1 MRLRALAPG
10 KVNLALFLGP
20 TRDDSRHELV
30 TLLESLSLA
39 DELLLETLEPGPA
52 PAGTGPAAPGPA
64 DPGPA
69 DPGPADP
76 GPAAADVVLCP
87 GIEGENLVARAL
99 AALRERGWD
108 APPVHLEVRKRIP
121 VAAGMGGGSADAAAA
136 LRMAVELAPGRPEE
150 VMALA
155 ALLGADVPSQVVP
168 GLVLGTGAGDVVEPY
183 EPLAP
188 HGVLIVPLP
197 VALSTADVYG
207 EADRLGLSRGADEL
221 QSLYERCVAALHDG
235 ARLPDELIV
244 NDLQPAALSLC
255 PSIADALAAAQAA
268 GADHVLVSG
277 SGPTV
282 AGLFW
287 GPDGPDRAGAAAEE
301 LSARYPDAVSA
312 VPVSAEFG
320 LPQFA

>member
-10 KVNLALFLGP
+10 KVNLSLFLGA
-20 TRDDSRHELV
+20 TLRDGRHELV

-39 DELLLETLEPGPA
+39 DELVLETQESA
-52 PAGTGPAAPGPA
+52 PVMTP
-64 DPGPA
+64 DE
-69 DPGPADP
+69 
-76 GPAAADVVLCP
+76 VVCP

-99 AALRERGWD
+99 AALRRRGWNA
-108 APPVHLEVRKRIP
+108 APVRIDVDKRIP

-150 VMALA
+150 VMTLA
-155 ALLGADVPSQVVP
+155 ATLGADVPSQVVP
-168 GLVLGTGAGDVVEPY
+168 GLVLGTGAGDVIEPY
-183 EPLAP
+183 GPLAS

-197 VALSTADVYG
+197 TALSTADVYR
-207 EADRLGLSRGADEL
+207 EADRLGLPRTADEL
-221 QSLYERCVAALHDG
+221 RTAYERCVAVLQDG

-244 NDLQPAALSLC
+244 NDLEPAAVSLC
-255 PSIADALAAAQAA
+255 PEITAALDAARAA
-268 GADHVLVSG
+268 GADHALVSG

-287 GPDGPDRAGAAAEE
+287 GPDGPDRASAAADA
-301 LSARYPDAVSA
+301 LSAKYPEAASA

-320 LPQFA
+320 MPQFA

>member
-10 KVNLALFLGP
+10 KVNLGLFLGP
-20 TRDDSRHELV
+20 TRDDGRHELV

-39 DELLLETLEPGPA
+39 DELVLETLQSA
-52 PAGTGPAAPGPA
+52 PAMTP
-64 DPGPA
+64 DE
-69 DPGPADP
+69 
-76 GPAAADVVLCP
+76 VVCP

-99 AALRERGWD
+99 AALRRRGWD
-108 APPVHLEVRKRIP
+108 AAPVRIDVEKRIP
-121 VAAGMGGGSADAAAA
+121 VAAGLGGGSADAAAA
-136 LRMAVELAPGRPEE
+136 LRIAVELAPGRPEE
-150 VMALA
+150 VMTLA

-197 VALSTADVYG
+197 VTLSTAEVYR
-207 EADRLGLSRGADEL
+207 EADRLGLSRGVDEL
-221 QSLYERCVAALHDG
+221 RAAYERCVSVLQVG
-235 ARLPDELIV
+235 VRLPDELIV

-255 PSIADALAAAQAA
+255 APIADALTAAQAA

-287 GPDGPDRAGAAAEE
+287 GPDGPDRASAAAEK